1 MPARNGAFGQRRP
14 LVTVCCASACVFS
27 AEPEKA
33 AIKAAIIGGMT
44 TPTDRDET
52 TSLMEPMLVGQTSRW
67 RSALNDQALELVAA
81 STRLDRSLPKGAAG
95 GLAHLVR
102 SMNCYYSNLI
112 EGHDTHP
119 VDIER
124 ALRADYSNEPR
135 KRDLQLEARSH
146 IAVQSWID
154 AAGLAG
160 RPATADGIQEIHR
173 RFCEELPETL
183 LWVED
188 PDAGTRQRVV
198 PGCWRESDVAVG
210 RHYAVSPG
218 AVPRFMERFEAA
230 YARLGKLDSVL
241 AAAAAHHR
249 LLWIHPFADGNGRV
263 ARLMSHAML
272 HDSIGTSGI
281 WSIARGLARHETAYK
296 DHLEECDQPRRG
308 DLDGRD
314 ALSEEALAGF
324 IAFFLDTCLDQV
336 LFMERLVQPDSFVG
350 RVIRWADAEVAAG
363 RLAVRSDRLLEA
375 LLVRGELERGDVER
389 VLGVSDRTAR
399 RVTSAL
405 ITRGV
410 VVSDSARAP
419 LRLGF
424 PAVVA
429 HHWLPGLFPEP
440 PINSE

>member
-1 MPARNGAFGQRRP
+1 
-14 LVTVCCASACVFS
+14 
-27 AEPEKA
+27 
-33 AIKAAIIGGMT
+33 
-44 TPTDRDET
+44 
-52 TSLMEPMLVGQTSRW
+52 
-67 RSALNDQALELVAA
+67 
-81 STRLDRSLPKGAAG
+81 
-95 GLAHLVR
+95 
-102 SMNCYYSNLI
+102 
-112 EGHDTHP
+112 
-119 VDIER
+119 
-124 ALRADYSNEPR
+124 
-135 KRDLQLEARSH
+135 
-146 IAVQSWID
+146 
-154 AAGLAG
+154 
-160 RPATADGIQEIHR
+160 
-173 RFCEELPETL
+173 
-183 LWVED
+183 
-188 PDAGTRQRVV
+188 
-198 PGCWRESDVAVG
+198 
-210 RHYAVSPG
+210 
-218 AVPRFMERFEAA
+218 MERFEAA
-230 YARLGKLDSVL
+230 YTRLGKLDSVL

-308 DLDGRD
+308 DLDGRG

-324 IAFFLDTCLDQV
+324 IAFFLDTCLDQI

-405 ITRGV
+405 IARRV